1 MSNNPQPTQGANLP
15 AKAETVN
22 LPVIIGEKTFI
33 FPDGASKVLL
43 VRAQHGWKPQEI
55 ATLGSSDVFV
65 RRDTTGQLRLIKQA
79 VRLYAD
85 KKEIASVKGNWIPT
99 IAGYNKLNQVAALQQ
114 LTPPTLNV
122 NGNTVSNPYVE
133 YVNGEAKRVYARK
146 IALGYSPIGTMV
158 AVDVIRHYNFDA
170 YYLQDLQ
177 AKLDKHPDAA
187 RFGTSLDCP
196 WGDAGE
202 ALTDAKSGTIYARG
216 TKDNSVFVFKVIKD
230 IEGIWI
236 DPSHG
241 SIIEVY
247 NQHIRHQVHGETTAQ
262 SMAWRNALKAHPA
275 IATSQVTV
283 VNGVAEVVVYGWK
296 SEMSLSEIAEVAE
309 AITRGEAPKNVE
321 VNRTTEEATY
331 EEVKEA
337 TEEAADETVVTGSPE
352 APRTEPPTPIP
363 PAPVEPMGTGSGLS
377 AKIAA
382 LAKEKNIDL
391 DVFCNN
397 VFKKKPEEITGEQQ
411 ERLAKILESTTTGR
425 KGAK

>member
-1 MSNNPQPTQGANLP
+1 MSNSPQTTQGASLP
-15 AKAETVN
+15 ATIDTVN
-22 LPVIIGEKTFI
+22 LPVVIGGKSLTF
-33 FPDGASKVLL
+33 PEGAKRVLL
-43 VRAQHGWKPQEI
+43 ARTSTGWDAQEI
-55 ATLGSSDVFV
+55 AALGASDVFV
-65 RRDTTGQLRLIKQA
+65 RRDTNGQLRLIKQT

-114 LTPPTLNV
+114 ITPPTLNV
-122 NGNTVSNPYVE
+122 NGNTVSNPYIE
-133 YVNGEAKRVYARK
+133 YVNGEAKRGYARK
-146 IALGYSPIGTMV
+146 VALGYSPIGTMC

-187 RFGTSLDCP
+187 RFGTSLSCP

-202 ALTDAKSGTIYARG
+202 VLTDAKSGTIYARS
-216 TKDNSVFVFKVIKD
+216 TKDNSVFVFKPIKD

-296 SEMSLSEIAEVAE
+296 SDLSLKGIAEVAE
-309 AITRGEAPKNVE
+309 AITKGEAPSNVE
-321 VNRTTEEATY
+321 VTRTTEEATY

-337 TEEAADETVVTGSPE
+337 SEEAADETVVAGSDATP
-352 APRTEPPTPIP
+352 PPTPPQIP
-363 PAPVEPMGTGSGLS
+363 VDAAISAAPAGDDLTS
-377 AKIAA
+377 KIVK
-382 LAKEKNIDL
+382 LAEEKRINL
-391 DVFCNN
+391 DEFCGN
-397 VFKKKPEEITGEQQ
+397 VFTKKFSEITPEQR
-411 ERLAKILESTTTGR
+411 ERLAKILESTTSGR